1 MVMQTQLRPLSQPV
15 DYDDS
20 ELRLIKAWSHE
31 FLHLAMMSAFVGMG
45 CNAAARD
52 NRVSGLR
59 QIEPNLPEAPAI
71 YRAIRQG
78 LLALPQRY
86 APALLA
92 AQTAYGA
99 VAIAI
104 NDFNNVQALHEK
116 AGYVLPQVLEDLA
129 NHWRSAAISLQQ
141 ALDVFDDS
149 GLLRSYSASGAS
161 LDTQFPLRIQQ
172 LLTTAANGE
181 TFLSSGLVVAC
192 RGELPDWVER
202 RRWDRQNFNQKCKVT
217 VRGTTY
223 EATIRNI
230 SLGGALLSGMP
241 SLIRMTPVTIEIECG
256 RQLQASVMWARE
268 HSLGVTFDQQLLH
281 NDPLVDGTIG

>member
-20 ELRLIKAWSHE
+20 ELPLIKAWSHE

-71 YRAIRQG
+71 YRATRQG
-78 LLALPQRY
+78 LLELPQRY

-116 AGYVLPQVLEDLA
+116 WAMCCRRFSNTWQAIGAVRPY
-129 NHWRSAAISLQQ
+129 HCSKRSMCLMI
-141 ALDVFDDS
+141 
-149 GLLRSYSASGAS
+149 
-161 LDTQFPLRIQQ
+161 
-172 LLTTAANGE
+172 
-181 TFLSSGLVVAC
+181 VAC
-192 RGELPDWVER
+192 CAPA
-202 RRWDRQNFNQKCKVT
+202 
-217 VRGTTY
+217 VRLEPRST
-223 EATIRNI
+223 
-230 SLGGALLSGMP
+230 LSFP
-241 SLIRMTPVTIEIECG
+241 C
-256 RQLQASVMWARE
+256 AS
-268 HSLGVTFDQQLLH
+268 SSC
-281 NDPLVDGTIG
+281 